1 MIIADFSL
9 GVVEIGG
16 LTMYKTIILYT
27 YIYMYI
33 ERDIN
38 LIGSIMVGSNIIL

>member
-16 LTMYKTIILYT
+16 LTMYKTIILY
-27 YIYMYI
+27 IYMYI